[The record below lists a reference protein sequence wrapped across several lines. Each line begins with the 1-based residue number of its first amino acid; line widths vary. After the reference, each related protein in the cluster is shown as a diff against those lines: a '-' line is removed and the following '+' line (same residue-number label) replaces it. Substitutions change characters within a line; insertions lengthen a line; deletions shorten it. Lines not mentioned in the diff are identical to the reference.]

1 MLIPFVAV
9 SRFMYDTDFNKR
21 QVSVLFVNLKICKTP
36 SWSDGRT
43 CTRFHL
49 FTARFKKKPKQFSE
63 IRKWDFL
70 TWNMHDDNCWLLKAK
85 WVNVWK
91 MRGCQIGISFYY
103 WLMFNCEIWIMKPD
117 CLFIN
122 PDITNCEYWVIWRV
136 ARS

>member
-1 MLIPFVAV
+1 MSQFPGLCMIRISTKGKYLFCLWTSKFV
-9 SRFMYDTDFNKR
+9 RHRPDPTDGHVRDSIFL
-21 QVSVLFVNLKICKTP
+21 QHDLKKN
-36 SWSDGRT
+36 
-43 CTRFHL
+43 
-49 FTARFKKKPKQFSE
+49 PKQFSE

-103 WLMFNCEIWIMKPD
+103 WLMFNCGIWIMKPD

-122 PDITNCEYWVIWRV
+122 PDITNCEYWVIWWV